1 MKSLELN
8 SLEKTKKLAVL
19 MHGVG
24 SDGYDLINIAPYFQ
38 AAMPD
43 TYFYSPNG
51 VEKYDEAEFG
61 YQWFSFKIHEEEHIR
76 RGMQS
81 NMPKIEKLIYNK
93 LVELK
98 IEENNLILIG
108 FSQGAMVSIELTLAS
123 ILKPIAT
130 IAFSG
135 MIIPPVKITNNKTPI
150 CLIHGKEDQ
159 IILVDNVYSASN
171 YLNHRGITNETHV
184 IDDLAHTIDSR
195 GIDYAINFLSNI
207 R

>member
-38 AAMPD
+38 TAMLD

-51 VEKYDEAEFG
+51 VEKYDGSEFG
-61 YQWFSFKIHEEEHIR
+61 YQWFSFKIQEEEPIR

-135 MIIPPVKITNNKTPI
+135 MVIPPVKITNNKTPI

-159 IILVDNVYSASN
+159 IIPVDNIYIASN
-171 YLNHRGITNETHV
+171 YLNHHGITNKTYV

-207 R
+207 K